1 MPLSASHKKDLQIE
15 DIHIRGLTLLFSDSN
30 IESKWNHESLPRQA
44 AMTTRYMFASALFQG
59 LFYVSDVLEVSNPWH
74 FPLGLVRLL
83 LGILPLMVCF
93 LVKTGLLIP
102 SQLFIMI
109 MNLLYGLPTLA
120 IFYLGRSEA
129 SHWDS
134 LYLVYGLCFY
144 MLPKISPLNFFNSFT
159 GASILSVFFIVI
171 SWFRLSFAKWLLSNT
186 FLLSLFSLFCYIAYS
201 SERIARERWLL
212 RQRLQREKINLRIV
226 ASTIQD
232 DLRKAAKEEQLF
244 PLTSN
249 NSNNSMKIFSSGVA
263 PYHVNTSNM
272 KDNSNSNN
280 INNDRRKKIILFL
293 KGIAAWG
300 LCYGMGY
307 TFDLTS
313 QVSVVNTITTTS
325 ELNSSAAF
333 ALLMHSMGFSVFL
346 LYFTGQIRW
355 LALNGIVGLAILW
368 LFKYSNMDNKWVVF
382 STHSVGYILLAVVI
396 VVMILVFG
404 GVVLVWSH
412 LIEFLKDVLIRYPQV
427 KSELSENK
435 LLEQVLIRYI
445 SDIPRVTWN
454 SSNGPCVLEVYKDE
468 GEAYHDMEMNKSSII
483 ASSRTSKVK
492 AITKTKPVKEEIT
505 STYPAESGLHSSI
518 KVLDSKVAQNC
529 CYFCHKKNPEL
540 LIPACSGWQHGDHEI
555 TGSKKNIVMCT
566 PYTEMTAVRDRA
578 LFDNSMLKQRNEQLA
593 NELNVIQV
601 ANIATVAT
609 TKELEHKAA
618 SLEAEMTKLRH
629 EYESK
634 VSKERKRREDDIQ
647 NLISQHN
654 SQLAELKKLYKG
666 IKTNAGMKRPEVTS
680 KDNNGSQ
687 SCSNHLKPAAKPLN
701 SVKVTSS
708 KPIGDLKLARS
719 RTTTQL
725 KEVDSLTITPCT
737 SDESLMLSSDESL
750 GFSSDELLKAPD
762 EKNIQNEN
770 TILRYEEK
778 SNTVSSSLDTGIKT
792 DNFTNIAFCNIDHR
806 DDTAARIDKLI
817 EEILNSEIVYPV
829 ENDRKERMKYTT
841 DFLF

>member
-1 MPLSASHKKDLQIE
+1 MSSSASHKKDLQIE
-15 DIHIRGLTLLFSDSN
+15 DIHIRGFTLLFSDSN

-59 LFYVSDVLEVSNPWH
+59 LFYISDIVEVNNQWH

-83 LGILPLMVCF
+83 LGILPLIICF
-93 LVKTGLLIP
+93 FVKTGLLIP
-102 SQLFIMI
+102 GQLLIMV

-144 MLPKISPLNFFNSFT
+144 MLPKISPLNFLYSFT
-159 GASILSVFFIVI
+159 GASILSVFFIAI
-171 SWFRLSFAKWLLSNT
+171 SWFRLGLGPWMLSNT

-244 PLTSN
+244 PMNNNN
-249 NSNNSMKIFSSGVA
+249 NSLKIFSSVGA
-263 PYHVNTSNM
+263 SAHVHTVSSKDSSDSSGINT
-272 KDNSNSNN
+272 
-280 INNDRRKKIILFL
+280 DRGKKITLFL

-313 QVSVVNTITTTS
+313 QVSVASSMSPTS

-355 LALNGIVGLAILW
+355 LALNGVVGLAILW

-445 SDIPRVTWN
+445 SDIPKVTWD
-454 SSNGPCVLEVYKDE
+454 SSSGPCVLEVYKDE
-468 GEAYHDMEMNKSSII
+468 GGSNHDMEMNKNSII
-483 ASSRTSKVK
+483 ASSRTHKHKGAAK
-492 AITKTKPVKEEIT
+492 AKPAKLEET
-505 STYPAESGLHSSI
+505 SELGMYHNCKILENKI
-518 KVLDSKVAQNC
+518 AQNT
-529 CYFCHKKNPEL
+529 CYFCHNKNAEVL
-540 LIPACSGWQHGDHEI
+540 LPACSGWVHGDDERH
-555 TGSKKNIVMCT
+555 KKGVAMCT
-566 PYTEMTAVRDRA
+566 PYTEMVTVRDRV
-578 LFDNSMLKQRNEQLA
+578 LCDNSVLKQQNQQLT
-593 NELNVIQV
+593 NELYVVQAASITASSTSSQLQSKV
-601 ANIATVAT
+601 
-609 TKELEHKAA
+609 A
-618 SLEAEMTKLRH
+618 SLESEMVRLRH

-634 VSKERKRREDDIQ
+634 VTQERKRREDDIQ
-647 NLISQHN
+647 SLIIQHN

-666 IKTNAGMKRPEVTS
+666 IKNAGVKRPEVTS
-680 KDNNGSQ
+680 KENNLTNQNPNG
-687 SCSNHLKPAAKPLN
+687 HIKPTKQVP
-701 SVKVTSS
+701 SVKPTTS
-708 KPIGDLKLARS
+708 KPSGDSKLARS
-719 RTTTQL
+719 KTTTQL
-725 KEVDSLTITPCT
+725 KETDATTITPST
-737 SDESLMLSSDESL
+737 SDESLRFSSDESL
-750 GFSSDELLKAPD
+750 GFASDELLKSPD
-762 EKNIQNEN
+762 EKARNATNDAVLN
-770 TILRYEEK
+770 VEEQPRE
-778 SNTVSSSLDTGIKT
+778 LGCFDIERKT
-792 DNFTNIAFCNIDHR
+792 DNFTNIAFCSIDQY
-806 DDTAARIDKLI
+806 DETAMRMEKLI

-829 ENDRKERMKYTT
+829 ETDKKERMKYTN
-841 DFLF
+841 FSF

>member
-1 MPLSASHKKDLQIE
+1 MPSSASHKKDLQIE
-15 DIHIRGLTLLFSDSN
+15 DIHIRGFTLLFSDSN

-59 LFYVSDVLEVSNPWH
+59 LFYISDVLEANNSWH

-102 SQLFIMI
+102 GQLLIMI

-144 MLPKISPLNFFNSFT
+144 MLPKISPLNFLYSFT
-159 GASILSVFFIVI
+159 GASVLSVFFIII

-244 PLTSN
+244 PLASN
-249 NSNNSMKIFSSGVA
+249 NSNNMKIFSSVGA
-263 PYHVNTSNM
+263 PIHVNTSGM
-272 KDNSNSNN
+272 KDSGNSNN
-280 INNDRRKKIILFL
+280 INSDRGKKIILFL

-313 QVSVVNTITTTS
+313 QVSVVNTISTTS

-355 LALNGIVGLAILW
+355 LALNGVVGLAILW

-445 SDIPRVTWN
+445 SDIPKVTWN

-468 GEAYHDMEMNKSSII
+468 GEAYHDMEMNKNSII
-483 ASSRTSKVK
+483 ASSRTNKVK
-492 AITKTKPVKEEIT
+492 ASARTKSVKEEVV
-505 STYPAESGLHSSI
+505 STYPAEGGHYNNI
-518 KVLDSKVAQNC
+518 KILDSKVAQNC

-540 LIPACSGWQHGDHEI
+540 LLPACNGWHHSDNESI
-555 TGSKKNIVMCT
+555 GSKKNIVMCT
-566 PYTEMTAVRDRA
+566 PYTEMTIVRDRA
-578 LFDNSMLKQRNEQLA
+578 LFDNTMLRQRNEQLV
-593 NELNVIQV
+593 NELNIIQEANV
-601 ANIATVAT
+601 AALAT
-609 TKELEHKAA
+609 TKELESKC
-618 SLEAEMTKLRH
+618 SNLELDLTKLQH

-647 NLISQHN
+647 NLIIQHN

-666 IKTNAGMKRPEVTS
+666 IKTNVGMKRSEGTS
-680 KDNNGSQ
+680 KDNAVTQ
-687 SCSNHLKPAAKPLN
+687 ITSNHMKPTAKPLN
-701 SVKVTSS
+701 SMKATSI
-708 KPIGDLKLARS
+708 KPTGDSKLARS
-719 RTTTQL
+719 KTATQL
-725 KEVDSLTITPCT
+725 KEVDSLTITPST
-737 SDESLMLSSDESL
+737 SDESLTFSSDESL
-750 GFSSDELLKAPD
+750 GFSSDDLLKSPD
-762 EKNIQNEN
+762 EKNIPNEN
-770 TILRYEEK
+770 AILRLEEK
-778 SNTVSSSLDTGIKT
+778 PNNVSSNFDTERKT
-792 DNFTNIAFCNIDHR
+792 DDFTNVAFCNIDHY
-806 DDTAARIDKLI
+806 DDMAIRMEKLI

-829 ENDRKERMKYTT
+829 DNYRKERMKYTT
-841 DFLF
+841 DFSF